1 MAKFLFVLSR
11 GLEDPTRATR
21 CFQFAKLAKEDG
33 NEVTVFL
40 IDDAVIFARLGAAE
54 HVKAPT
60 SDELKPYLDYLIENK
75 TPIMVCTPC
84 ANNRLIDPEDFVE
97 GARLETGKTLIELA
111 KEAKVFT
118 F

>member
-1 MAKFLFVLSR
+1 MAKFLFVLGR

-33 NEVTVFL
+33 NEVVVFL
-40 IDDAVIFARLGAAE
+40 IDDGVIFARLGAAE

-60 SDELKPYLDYLIENK
+60 SDELKPYLDYLIEHD

-84 ANNRLIDPEDFVE
+84 ANNRFLDPEELVP
-97 GARLETGKTLIELA
+97 GARLETGKTLIALA
-111 KEAKVFT
+111 KESKVFN

>member
-11 GLEDPTRATR
+11 GLEDPTRSVR

-33 NEVTVFL
+33 NEVVVFL
-40 IDDAVIFARLGAAE
+40 IDDGAVYARVGASDQ
-54 HVKAPT
+54 VKAPT
-60 SDELKPYLDYLIENK
+60 GDELKPYLDYLVENQ
-75 TPIMVCTPC
+75 TTIMVCTPC
-84 ANNRLIDPEDFVE
+84 ANNRQLDPEEFVP

-111 KEAKVFT
+111 KDHQVFT